1 MPHLALARLLL
12 ERNTERLKARARRL
26 DVVDGDRDVSESS
39 AGVAISTGV
48 ALEVGVAFRTVV
60 VRQFEDSFA
69 TTLSLYF
76 FVTRNHSPS
85 RAKREDSFSSA
96 VKSRPS

>member
-12 ERNTERLKARARRL
+12 ERNTECLETRARRL

-69 TTLSLYF
+69 TTLNL
-76 FVTRNHSPS
+76 
-85 RAKREDSFSSA
+85 
-96 VKSRPS
+96 